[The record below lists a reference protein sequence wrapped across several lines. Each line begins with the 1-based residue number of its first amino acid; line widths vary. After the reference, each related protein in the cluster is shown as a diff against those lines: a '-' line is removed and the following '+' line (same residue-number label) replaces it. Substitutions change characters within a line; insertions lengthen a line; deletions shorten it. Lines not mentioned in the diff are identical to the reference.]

1 VKAWVGR
8 QKILLVDGDRER
20 RARIEKLL
28 EKRYQVISAL
38 DGEMALEVLEKS
50 RSFAAIVLQCD
61 LPGVSGFDIM
71 VRLHTSRTLA
81 AIPVLAIGKREDELK
96 ALSLGAVSFTYD
108 TSDDL
113 MSVYRI
119 QNLLSTLR
127 VDADF
132 DSVTG
137 LAWRER
143 FWADAQRLFSSRD
156 QKYVMVYLNIER
168 FEVLNDLF
176 GQSMGD
182 QVLRV
187 LGGKLASIRGKGTA
201 GRLGGDHF
209 AICCP
214 QDSLDVGSLRR
225 LGRDV
230 ALQLRMKYNL
240 RVCCGIYEIDD
251 PTLPVEQIC
260 DRAQMALTAM
270 SKQNGDCVFYYNEEM
285 RQDLLWDQA
294 VAAQMQEALDKGQFQ
309 IYLQPIYSLTTERPV
324 SAEALVRWIHPE
336 LGVIPPY
343 KFIPVFERNGFITKL
358 DWFVWESAFRFL
370 AARKRGN
377 LPEIPISVNMSRI
390 DIYSDNICQRL
401 SDLAKKYGV
410 NPSLLRIEVT
420 ESAYMH
426 DPQQLLDTIRKFNA
440 AGFAVMMDDFG
451 SGYSSLNML
460 MDMPVSTLKV
470 DMRFVRDVGSEE
482 RSNCMMSSIVRM
494 AKWLEMTVVAEGVEN
509 QAQLDYL
516 RSIGC
521 DRVQGYYY
529 ARPMPI
535 AEFSRTVDS
544 YEQLKPAADTDA
556 GAGGEINLEEIWK
569 VIMDS
574 ERLLGEQIGA
584 VGIYE
589 LAGDTVEILQVNNTY
604 YKVMETT
611 PEALFRDT
619 QGALAWLRKEDR
631 EPLRRALDM
640 ARETGRVQE
649 LTVGRY
655 MNSVRMKQLLT
666 SVGYLGRRDNRFIFI
681 FFSRDISGVDC
692 QISTR
697 MASCSMNPQSEGEGD
712 GRRKILIV
720 EDNQVNRLMLRKILS
735 EDYEVLE
742 AENGQEGLS
751 LLGQQKISAVL
762 LDIIMPIVDG
772 YEFLRTKAA
781 DPKLRDVPVMVL
793 SQTESLEG
801 PIRAKELGACGFIRK
816 PYEPVKLKQ
825 QLRELMRRAEN
836 APKEQDCSH

>member
-1 VKAWVGR
+1 MKAWFGR

-28 EKRYQVISAL
+28 EERYQVISAL
-38 DGEMALEVLEKS
+38 DGEMALEVLEKN
-50 RSFAAIVLQCD
+50 RSFAAIMLQCD
-61 LPGVSGFDIM
+61 LPGVSGFDVI

-81 AIPVLAIGKREDELK
+81 AIPVLAIGKPEDELK

-108 TSDDL
+108 TADDL
-113 MSVYRI
+113 MCVYRV

-132 DSVTG
+132 DSTTG

-143 FWADAQRLFSSRD
+143 FLADAQRLFSTKD

-187 LGGKLASIRGKGTA
+187 LGGKLASIRGKGIA

-209 AICCP
+209 GICCP
-214 QDSLDVGSLRR
+214 QDNLDVSRLRR
-225 LGRDV
+225 LGGEV
-230 ALQLRMKYNL
+230 AQQLRLKYDL
-240 RVCCGIYEIDD
+240 RVCCGVYEIDD
-251 PTLPVEQIC
+251 PALPVEQIC

-285 RQDLLWDQA
+285 RQDLLWEQA
-294 VAAQMQEALDKGQFQ
+294 VSAQMQEALDSGQFQ
-309 IYLQPIYSLTTERPV
+309 LYLQPIYSLTTERPV
-324 SAEALVRWIHPE
+324 SAEALVRWIHPR

-343 KFIPVFERNGFITKL
+343 KFIPIFERNGFITKL
-358 DWFVWESAFRFL
+358 DWFVWESAFSFL
-370 AARKRGN
+370 AARKRDG
-377 LPEIPISVNMSRI
+377 LPEISVSVNMSRI

-401 SDLAKKYGV
+401 SELAKKYGV
-410 NPSLLRIEVT
+410 DPSLLRIEVT

-509 QAQLDYL
+509 RVQLDYL

-529 ARPMPI
+529 ARPMPVT
-535 AEFSRTVDS
+535 EFSKAMDGYGQPDS
-544 YEQLKPAADTDA
+544 AVVTDA
-556 GAGGEINLEEIWK
+556 GADEAINLEELWK
-569 VIMDS
+569 AVMEC

-631 EPLRRALDM
+631 EPLRRALDT
-640 ARETGRVQE
+640 ARETGHVQE
-649 LTVGRY
+649 LIVGRY
-655 MNSVRMKQLLT
+655 MNSVRMKHLLT
-666 SVGYLGRRDNRFIFI
+666 SVGYLGRRDNRFVFI
-681 FFSRDISGVDC
+681 FFNRDVSGVDC
-692 QISTR
+692 KLSAQMT
-697 MASCSMNPQSEGEGD
+697 SCSLDQQSEDGAD
-712 GRRKILIV
+712 GRHKILIV

-742 AENGQEGLS
+742 AENGQEGLD
-751 LLGQQKISAVL
+751 LLRRQRISAVL

-781 DPKLRDVPVMVL
+781 SPQLRDVPVMVL
-793 SQTESLEG
+793 SQTESREG
-801 PIRAKELGACGFIRK
+801 QIRARELGACGFIRK

-825 QLRELMRRAEN
+825 QLRELMIQTGN
-836 APKEQDCSH
+836 ASKSREYPR